1 MKNLEVQCLPLKV
14 RMGKSM
20 LRPDL
25 TVASS
30 INYLQ
35 KKTKSKFITQVK
47 LTEDQEENSD
57 FINDQLG
64 IEIFGSKNQI
74 RDDFKVI
81 STILNS
87 AEN

>member
-1 MKNLEVQCLPLKV
+1 MC
-14 RMGKSM
+14 

-35 KKTKSKFITQVK
+35 KKTKSKIYYSGQAYRRSEK
-47 LTEDQEENSD
+47 KNSD

-74 RDDFKVI
+74 QDDFKVI

-87 AEN
+87 AKKLKAKKFKSKLEM